1 MSRRLAS
8 FAALLLALLG
18 PALVFLA
25 AGRWI
30 LAPGERAAPSPV
42 AVVQAQR
49 LAANPPGILLLG
61 SSKAATDLDPA
72 VLATTLGT
80 AAPVVAIEVPASSA
94 PAWYAFLRER
104 VYAAG
109 YEPDLVVIYGTLAGM
124 LDVQPNA
131 WWSRERTRNA
141 HLTGTDAAQR
151 KVMGGRLSAR
161 VDRARTRGSA
171 LRTSFIETFR
181 DLLLGALYA
190 EPGQPWVAAG
200 REIATPALEAEFGAA
215 AAYRSDL
222 PSRVLPVNDPA
233 TRLTAREGPPPRR
246 A

>member
-1 MSRRLAS
+1 MSRRLVS

-94 PAWYAFLRER
+94 PASSRTPGG
-104 VYAAG
+104 AG
-109 YEPDLVVIYGTLAGM
+109 SAPVT
-124 LDVQPNA
+124 
-131 WWSRERTRNA
+131 RT
-141 HLTGTDAAQR
+141 
-151 KVMGGRLSAR
+151 SP
-161 VDRARTRGSA
+161 ARTPRS
-171 LRTSFIETFR
+171 
-181 DLLLGALYA
+181 
-190 EPGQPWVAAG
+190 G
-200 REIATPALEAEFGAA
+200 R
-215 AAYRSDL
+215 
-222 PSRVLPVNDPA
+222 
-233 TRLTAREGPPPRR
+233 
-246 A
+246 